1 MTEAGGDPFS
11 PPPPCEFHL
20 RASQGRHSTP
30 ILLRE
35 LGGCGAGLVC
45 PRLHL
50 RFHVLKFMDL
60 VSGVRVQCLLCV
72 EADGCVPNIW
82 MDQEWRKLD
91 KIPSS
96 TMVVAFT
103 NSQEYF
109 AIPVFNQNP

>member
-1 MTEAGGDPFS
+1 MRISSTSKPG
-11 PPPPCEFHL
+11 
-20 RASQGRHSTP
+20 ASFNSDS
-30 ILLRE
+30 
-35 LGGCGAGLVC
+35 AA
-45 PRLHL
+45 
-50 RFHVLKFMDL
+50 
-60 VSGVRVQCLLCV
+60 CLLCV

-109 AIPVFNQNP
+109 AIPELMQEEFSEFKTGSFAGTSGLINPQQTVHEEDSFQIEKVVCYGSVCK